1 MRLRDNRG
9 FGSARNRAYIYR
21 TADGRG
27 LRMEH
32 LSNISFILLAFF
44 AVVLIGA
51 FIVHGRMFPDNGKK
65 KH

>member
-1 MRLRDNRG
+1 
-9 FGSARNRAYIYR
+9 
-21 TADGRG
+21 
-27 LRMEH
+27 MEH